1 MAVAEGAVLQQVVLE
16 VDLVQLAGDVAAAC
30 TGLDQL
36 ETGLVHLDVDLP
48 QAQVLVGAVVE
59 EQGALQR
66 GVVAG
71 DHREAV
77 EAEDVA
83 LVHLALGHRVV
94 RAVGVDAGLE
104 PGPGVH
110 QLDVGEGPGDLADHR
125 LGGVQR
131 DFVFRHLVMQ
141 RLDHRRPADIGD
153 ARAVA
158 DHHVLFGGLDHAHT
172 HARCGYIHQL
182 GVRIAGGQLV
192 AVLQV
197 QVVMLDAD
205 AARLGQGLLD
215 GDEVVIALP
224 VGVDDVVGA
233 DSAAPRLAT
242 VDVGADADHVVLGD
256 HQRVG
261 AAEGA
266 VEEVGVVVDVV
277 VRGEDRSVNILR
289 RQVRA
294 QPGLAIGVF
303 LGGEGGFDL
312 VAITDAERLGHLHD
326 GEPLLFSSD
335 STHRAGGPLESIATE
350 APRHFLYESDPKLVR
365 SAGVAWLRSEVSLIT
380 ASGGEGRRAE

>member
-1 MAVAEGAVLQQVVLE
+1 MAVAEGAVLQHVMLE
-16 VDLVQLAGDVAAAC
+16 EDLVQLVGDVAAARA
-30 TGLDQL
+30 GLDQL
-36 ETGLVHLDVDLP
+36 EAGLVHLDVDLP

-59 EQGALQR
+59 EQRALQR

-77 EAEDVA
+77 QAEDVA
-83 LVHLALGHRVV
+83 LVHLARGHRVV

-141 RLDHRRPADIGD
+141 RLDDGRPADIGD
-153 ARAVA
+153 ACAVA
-158 DHHVLFGGLDHAHT
+158 DDRVFLGGLDHAHA
-172 HARCGYIHQL
+172 HARRGDVDQL
-182 GVRIAGGQLV
+182 GVGVARGQLV

-197 QVVMLDAD
+197 QVVELDAD
-205 AARLGQGLLD
+205 TPGLRQRLLD
-215 GDEVVIALP
+215 GDEVVVALP
-224 VGVDDVVGA
+224 VGVDDVVRAHG
-233 DSAAPRLAT
+233 AAPRLAA
-242 VDVGADADHVVLGD
+242 VDVGADGHRVFLGH
-256 HQRVG
+256 HQGVG

-277 VRGEDRSVNILR
+277 VGGEDRGVDVFR
-289 RQVRA
+289 RQVGA
-294 QPGLAIGVF
+294 QPGLAVGVF

-312 VAITDAERLGHLHD
+312 VAVTDAERLGHLH
-326 GEPLLFSSD
+326 GVNPCCFPV
-335 STHRAGGPLESIATE
+335 TRRTG
-350 APRHFLYESDPKLVR
+350 LVGR
-365 SAGVAWLRSEVSLIT
+365 WKALQQMH
-380 ASGGEGRRAE
+380 SGGFCTNPT